1 MTTQARP
8 DVGIIGGTGF
18 YALLETSDQLTVD
31 TPFGTPSGPLTVGEV
46 GGRTVAFLA
55 RHGADHRFPPHK
67 INYRANLWA
76 LRTVGVRQVLAP
88 CAVGSLQPEL
98 GPGSLVVPDQ
108 IVDRTSGR
116 DRTYYDSGAV
126 HVSFADPYCPV
137 GRETVLKTAREYGS
151 PVTDGATTVVIDG
164 PRFSSRA
171 ESRWYAR
178 QGWSLVNMT
187 GQPEATL
194 ARELALCYTSIA
206 LVTDLDAGLAPGD
219 EVQQQDV
226 LQVFAENVERL
237 RALLLRV
244 VDALPRTPACRC
256 GSTLDG
262 IELPFEPA

>member
-18 YALLETSDQLTVD
+18 YALLAESEQITVD
-31 TPFGTPSGPLTVGEV
+31 TPFGPPSGPVTVGEV

-67 INYRANLWA
+67 INYRANIWA
-76 LRTVGVRQVLAP
+76 LRAAGVRQVLAP
-88 CAVGSLQPEL
+88 CAVGSLLPEL

-116 DRTYYDSGAV
+116 HRTYYDSGAV

-137 GRETVLKTAREYGS
+137 GRETVLKTAREYGG
-151 PVTDGATTVVIDG
+151 PVTDGGTTVVIDG

-226 LQVFAENVERL
+226 FQVFAENVERL
-237 RALLLRV
+237 RAILLRV

-256 GSTLDG
+256 GATLEG
-262 IELPFEPA
+262 IDLPFEPA